1 MELAYATACK
11 SGSSRLPDRTRIR
24 IRIRV
29 SLFRRR
35 RSEVAPLAS
44 VCKFLV
50 PFSVIAKL
58 TVSKTYI
65 GGLNLNCLTPKRML
79 PSFPS
84 LRRQHP
90 CCLLLSSVAR
100 TSSLHHTAR
109 PTTQRR
115 PSSTSSTKPDPSRS
129 SWSNPFVAL
138 PSWTPADF
146 RLLLPPLSM
155 HFHHL

>member
-11 SGSSRLPDRTRIR
+11 PGSSRLPDRTRIR
-24 IRIRV
+24 IRV
-29 SLFRRR
+29 GLFRRR

-65 GGLNLNCLTPKRML
+65 GGLDLNCLTPKRML

-84 LRRQHP
+84 LRRHHP
-90 CCLLLSSVAR
+90 CCLLLCSVAR
-100 TSSLHHTAR
+100 TSSHHHTAR
-109 PTTQRR
+109 LTTQRR
-115 PSSTSSTKPDPSRS
+115 PSSTSSTKPDTSRR
-129 SWSNPFVAL
+129 SWNTPFVAL
-138 PSWTPADF
+138 PSWTPAEF
-146 RLLLPPLSM
+146 RISWYYGSIM
-155 HFHHL
+155 VCR